1 MVIIRKER
9 KKGRKEGGKERE
21 KKKITSVDEGVEKL
35 NPYVYLIECQMI
47 YYEKQYGHFS
57 NNKKKFTILPS
68 TNKDKNLLKRK
79 NKSTQKTGLC
89 LLMTSLFMI
98 VLNWK

>member
-1 MVIIRKER
+1 MAIIRKER

-47 YYEKQYGHFS
+47 YYEKQYGVS
-57 NNKKKFTILPS
+57 S
-68 TNKDKNLLKRK
+68 K
-79 NKSTQKTGLC
+79 NKNGSSNPAEEKSERPT
-89 LLMTSLFMI
+89 
-98 VLNWK
+98 